1 MATTITCVYTAIAT
15 GALTGAALATRMA
28 AAAVPLD
35 SQLLTDYGLSTTSDN
50 TSAVSA
56 TVTRTAVFSMVPAV
70 AASATA
76 ALAGGSNG
84 TGVSAVTVSAAGSGY
99 TGIPVVTAQTAAGHP
114 APIRPALF
122 HAVMSGNTV
131 ASIVVDDPG
140 LGYDVAP
147 TVVITPLFK
156 AMFPDGSDQVSP
168 LQNFMTEVIEQSALA
183 MVIASA
189 PVVT

>member
-1 MATTITCVYTAIAT
+1 
-15 GALTGAALATRMA
+15 MA

-35 SQLLTDYGLSTTSDN
+35 SQLLTDYGLSTTSDS
-50 TSAVSA
+50 TSAAAA

-70 AASATA
+70 AATATA

-84 TGVSAVTVSAAGSGY
+84 TGVSAVTVSGAGSGY
-99 TGIPVVTAQTAAGHP
+99 VGIPVVTVQTAAGHP

-122 HAVMSGNTV
+122 HAVMSGGTV

-147 TVVITPLFK
+147 TIVITPLFK
-156 AMFPDGSDQVSP
+156 ALFPDTTDQVSP

-189 PVVT
+189 PVAA